1 MGGLLVVGT
10 PLIYNTMNSYID
22 NPDKGAH
29 DSAQW
34 ARKWTTDKYIA
45 KRRANFET
53 VDAHLNQPIGRL
65 LDIGCG
71 FAWESRWFGEK
82 YGTELWLLDGD
93 QQQNTS
99 KPESASYGNWNA
111 TSDQL
116 YFYHSFDFLD
126 AKLQELGTKNYHLV
140 DANNINIPPDVK
152 FDVITSWLSCGHHY
166 PVSTY
171 RDLMLKHSH
180 ENTRIILDIRVK
192 GSPENLIGV
201 DGFEVVKILSSQ
213 GNKRCTAEIKLI

>member
-1 MGGLLVVGT
+1 
-10 PLIYNTMNSYID
+10 MNSYVD

-53 VDAHLNQPIGRL
+53 VDAYLSQPIGRL

-71 FAWESRWFGEK
+71 FAWDSRWFGEK

-93 QQQNTS
+93 QQQNTN
-99 KPESASYGNWNA
+99 KPESASYGNWNT
-111 TSDQL
+111 TSDSL
-116 YFYHSFDFLD
+116 YFYHTFDFLN

-140 DANNINIPPDVK
+140 DANNINIAPDVK
-152 FDVITSWLSCGHHY
+152 FDLITSWLSCGHHY
-166 PVSTY
+166 PVKTY
-171 RDLMLKHSH
+171 IDLMKRHSH
-180 ENTRIILDIRVK
+180 ENTRIILDIRCK
-192 GSPENLIGV
+192 GTSTNFIGV
-201 DGFEVVKILSSQ
+201 DGFEIVNVVSNAGGK
-213 GNKRCTAEIKLI
+213 KRATVEIKLL